1 MFLATVLTVAFGV
14 PLPAELAADS
24 LVFTATDHIVVVQ
37 GRDFEARA
45 DVVKFDAGKELL
57 VLESKAGRWAVLW
70 RTNVK
75 GTPPAE
81 TRAAK
86 ISFWLR
92 EGRLKVVSAQAID
105 M

>member
-1 MFLATVLTVAFGV
+1 MLLATVLTVAFGV

-45 DVVKFDAGKELL
+45 DVVRFDAGKELL
-57 VLESKAGRWAVLW
+57 VLESKAGRWAGLW
-70 RTNVK
+70 RTKAK
-75 GTPPAE
+75 GTPPDE
-81 TRAAK
+81 YRAAK

-92 EGRLKVVSAQAID
+92 ENRVKVESAQAND